1 MIVVKQMDYLSEPSV
16 KFVSAHST
24 SYCWPKWC
32 AWNFSF
38 DAGWLKIK
46 RTFFLSHSMRKYD
59 CLYGKTETFIY
70 FYSSIQSNGRHFAGK
85 WSRKNVEKKSLI
97 KVGKTIKNTTH
108 THTHQIDNKIYGSKF
123 MWFFGVRL
131 ESKNV
136 NAIVFAVTQII
147 LRALSM

>member
-1 MIVVKQMDYLSEPSV
+1 MIVVKRMDYLSEPSV

-97 KVGKTIKNTTH
+97 KVGKTRKNTTH
-108 THTHQIDNKIYGSKF
+108 THTHIKSTIKF
-123 MWFFGVRL
+123 MAQNSCDFSVFGWKARMSTL
-131 ESKNV
+131 LYLL
-136 NAIVFAVTQII
+136 
-147 LRALSM
+147 LRR